1 MDIIDMIL
9 NDKNINSKFKD
20 ILKEQKSDEY
30 LSVCCY
36 ATPLYDLHIDE
47 GIDTGKVIHQFRA
60 KVFLGDSPHTI
71 GNRLIKDMTP
81 VYVKIIKSFN
91 QLSNEKQ
98 LKGIDILIYD
108 IHG

>member
-9 NDKNINSKFKD
+9 HDKNINSKCKD

-47 GIDTGKVIHQFRA
+47 GIEP
-60 KVFLGDSPHTI
+60 S
-71 GNRLIKDMTP
+71 
-81 VYVKIIKSFN
+81 
-91 QLSNEKQ
+91 
-98 LKGIDILIYD
+98 GICSHCRDNTTFETE
-108 IHG
+108 GEE